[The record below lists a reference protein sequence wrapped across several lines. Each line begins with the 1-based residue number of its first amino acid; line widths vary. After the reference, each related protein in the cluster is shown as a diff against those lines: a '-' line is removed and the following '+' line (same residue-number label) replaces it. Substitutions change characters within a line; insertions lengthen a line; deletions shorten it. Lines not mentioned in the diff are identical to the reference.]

1 MNQEQHYPEYVQ
13 TLFHQFEVVQEAGI
27 LSIDYQRVQTYENFT
42 QFFLIN
48 TRENEDIELKIDLV
62 NDIALHY
69 GGFEQHATLGRIDSW
84 QNILSNKLT
93 AIFRFEAK
101 DIADIWIIARHRTF
115 HWMSI
120 MEEAKTK
127 EAGIDPVV
135 LFDLLRSFPEDALS
149 TIKWAIPVEPE
160 IFKRELDQIAGDIL
174 RGSDNTLAA

>member
-1 MNQEQHYPEYVQ
+1 MNQEEHYPEYVQ
-13 TLFHQFEVVQEAGI
+13 TLLNQFEVAQKAGR
-27 LSIDYQRVQTYENFT
+27 LSIDYQRVQKYENFT
-42 QFFLIN
+42 QIFVIS
-48 TRENEDIELKIDLV
+48 TSENEDVELKIDVV
-62 NDIALHY
+62 NDVALHY
-69 GGFEQHATLGRIDSW
+69 GGFEQHATLGRLDSW

-101 DIADIWIIARHRTF
+101 DIADIWMIAKYRAF

-135 LFDLLRSFPEDALS
+135 LFDLFRSFPEDALS
-149 TIKWAIPVEPE
+149 TIKWAIPVEPGV
-160 IFKRELDQIAGDIL
+160 FKRELEQIADDIL